1 VREIHF
7 TRPTVTTSLP
17 AMPPIPSKKRKGAPS
32 LGLSSQSLKQARSI
46 VDSLVMFMVYP
57 KALGGTA
64 VQYSDGSDARAS
76 NPQNTQEKPVPDW
89 PQTGISYFPQGHPL
103 YKTSTNG
110 ISGVITDPSGQPL
123 QLTNLLFDEV
133 TQARIMED
141 KNSQGRLA
149 AYRILSDQGVADH
162 YISTAASTTATA
174 GVGLAVASTTTP
186 IKPNCAVSDN
196 TLWDLAVNN
205 PNATA
210 SGFFNTTGATLSG
223 TFDHWSPHG
232 AILPVGMSKKDARGY
247 IYQEGAAQ
255 VGSLTPTM
263 AITTPTPS
271 GSPTA
276 TAFITVANTA
286 SSFIAIY
293 AGTEGFA
300 VNDSLTVTVYG
311 YNEGDQYILT
321 SLTIKFAA
329 AIVADVP
336 IFFIPTRYSDYYG
349 YDAGCVLATTTGGN
363 QAKRSIRIGHMSFS
377 GTMKHQM
384 VPAVNSSA
392 VLSMWSAT
400 RLLASSIYAE
410 NWTSSYSLGAKAGY
424 YQPELGTHWQA
435 CGFDDGAITGGP
447 YNFITS
453 HFEEED
459 DTLKEGMYGFLQL
472 GGEDRMQW
480 RNNLQVA
487 STLHGISTD
496 HVIQVS
502 FELDDRNFCMQ
513 TLVSPGVTG
522 NQAAQAVELQFNA
535 GWEGKTEQQ
544 ILFRAFPQTDPEDW
558 NLATKRTAR
567 MKHAHKGPDLA
578 YFFQTEGWRRRGQAR
593 FA

>member
-1 VREIHF
+1 
-7 TRPTVTTSLP
+7 
-17 AMPPIPSKKRKGAPS
+17 MPPIPGNRKRKGAPS
-32 LGLSSQSLKQARSI
+32 VGLTSASIKQARSV
-46 VDSLVMFMVYP
+46 VDSLVMFMVCP

-64 VQYSDGSDARAS
+64 VQYSDGSDARPS

-89 PQTGISYFPQGHPL
+89 PQTGVLYYPQGHPL
-103 YKTSTNG
+103 YKSTTNG

-149 AYRILSDQGVADH
+149 AYRLLSDLGVADH
-162 YISTAASTTATA
+162 YIATAAGNTVEA
-174 GVGLAVASTTTP
+174 GGSSASYTGVAGAASMTRIT
-186 IKPNCAVSDN
+186 PNCAVADN
-196 TLWDLAVNN
+196 TLWSQ
-205 PNATA
+205 ATG
-210 SGFFNTTGATLSG
+210 SSTFFNTSGATLSG
-223 TFDHWSPHG
+223 EFDHWTPHG

-247 IYQEGAAQ
+247 IYNDGAAQ
-255 VGSLTPTM
+255 VGSLTPTL
-263 AITTPTPS
+263 ASAAPVAS
-271 GSPTA
+271 GSPSA
-276 TAFITVANTA
+276 TQFITVANTA
-286 SSFIAIY
+286 SSFLAVY
-293 AGTEGFA
+293 AGTEGFVA
-300 VNDSLTVTVYG
+300 GDSLTVVVYG
-311 YNEGDQYILT
+311 YNEGDQYQVC
-321 SLTIKFAA
+321 SLTVRFTGT
-329 AIVADVP
+329 VTVNTP

-349 YDAGCVLATTTGGN
+349 YDASCVLAATTQG
-363 QAKRSIRIGHMSFS
+363 AVARRSIRLGHMSFAGS
-377 GTMKHQM
+377 MKHQM
-384 VPAVNSSA
+384 VPAVNSSS

-487 STLHGISTD
+487 STLHGVATD

-567 MKHAHKGPDLA
+567 MKHAYKGPDLA
-578 YFFQTEGWRRRGQAR
+578 YFMQTEGWRRRGQAR
-593 FA
+593 FV